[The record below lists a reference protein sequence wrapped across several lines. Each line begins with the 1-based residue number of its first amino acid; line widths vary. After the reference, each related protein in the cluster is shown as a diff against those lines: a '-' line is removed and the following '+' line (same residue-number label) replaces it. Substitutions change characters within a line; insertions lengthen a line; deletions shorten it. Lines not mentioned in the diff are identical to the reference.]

1 MKICK
6 KIKTAVMALC
16 LVIGMCAVSTPQTVH
31 AEYGDNAYAFMTQLQ
46 SNYPYRQVNSSNGM
60 LSGAE
65 EWLKAQIVTMGY
77 EYMVQP
83 FTKTSS
89 DGVTPCYGE
98 NLIFSKQGTSDRVI
112 VIGAHYDCV
121 EQTFG
126 TDDNASGV
134 GVLLEL
140 ASIYSTKE
148 SPYTIRFILF
158 SAEEPGCLGSQYY
171 VENLSQEERDR
182 IACMINIDTIAAGDN
197 MYLYGGTVDGDG
209 NIVQDWAVY
218 QAQSAADLLGLNM
231 SFHPDVNDSFPT
243 PTKATASDQMA
254 FANAGIP
261 YIYCEASNWNGEPYT
276 NFYETSNSAVV
287 GGTVMHNAEY
297 DNLTFIENTFGTR
310 AYDHLQAYTKLIDYL
325 LENMEEGEYTA
336 GYTFEDTNT
345 KATTTDSVYFREK
358 PTQYSQAIELLDAGT
373 EVTVTGYH
381 ASWCRVEV
389 DGQEGYIKTDYLTMD
404 ENAENGSEEA
414 VSEDS
419 SEEASSE
426 NESEAASDVELE
438 TGTEEEAPSE
448 AVSENESEKATAKNE
463 SSKNEIS
470 SADANSSENAAA
482 SNSGSSSQSVSGSQS
497 DSTDVV
503 TKVMNQLKSDPST
516 LRIVLIAI
524 IVIIGIWLCV
534 FIALRRKKNAQEED
548 VSDGSIATVKKVEQA
563 EDSFEEE
570 VTKEKAQKEAAMERA
585 VSKKPVREKK
595 APSKEISDS
604 DGFESS
610 ASKSNDSD
618 TGFANPNK
626 NKGEE
631 KQ

>member
-6 KIKTAVMALC
+6 RIKATVLALC
-16 LVIGMCAVSTPQTVH
+16 LVIGMCAVSFPQTVH
-31 AEYGDNAYAFMTQLQ
+31 AEYGDNAYAFMKQLQ

-65 EWLKAQIVTMGY
+65 EWLKAQIATMGY
-77 EYMVQP
+77 EYMAQP
-83 FTKTSS
+83 FTMISS

-112 VIGAHYDCV
+112 VVGAHYDCV

-171 VENLSQEERDR
+171 VDNLSQEERDR

-197 MYLYGGTVDGDG
+197 MYLYGGTVDDSG

-218 QAQSAADLLGLNM
+218 QAQSAADLLGIDM

-243 PTKATASDQMA
+243 PTKATASDQMP
-254 FANAGIP
+254 FANVGIP

-276 NFYETSNSAVV
+276 NFYQTSNSAVD
-287 GGTVMHNAEY
+287 GGTIMHKAEY

-310 AYDHLQAYTKLIDYL
+310 AYEHLQAYAKLLDYL
-325 LENMEEGEYTA
+325 LENMKEGEYAT

-345 KATTTDSVYFREK
+345 KATTTSSVYLRER
-358 PTQYSQAIELLDAGT
+358 PTQYSPSVTLLDADT

-389 DGQEGYIKTDYLTMD
+389 DGQEGYIKTDYLTMED
-404 ENAENGSEEA
+404 EIASKEDESSEEESENASEEASKEAESSMSEESSSEAAENESEEA
-414 VSEDS
+414 VSESES
-419 SEEASSE
+419 SESESFKNEASK
-426 NESEAASDVELE
+426 NETVSEAAS
-438 TGTEEEAPSE
+438 
-448 AVSENESEKATAKNE
+448 SEKETDGAL
-463 SSKNEIS
+463 SQ
-470 SADANSSENAAA
+470 SA
-482 SNSGSSSQSVSGSQS
+482 SSQNASAPEADSQNTVEKII
-497 DSTDVV
+497 D
-503 TKVMNQLKSDPST
+503 QLKNDPYT
-516 LRIVLIAI
+516 LRIVLIAAI
-524 IVIIGIWLCV
+524 IIIGIWLCV
-534 FIALRRKKNAQEED
+534 FIALRRKKNAQ
-548 VSDGSIATVKKVEQA
+548 KN
-563 EDSFEEE
+563 EDSNGASNSSEE
-570 VTKEKAQKEAAMERA
+570 TL
-585 VSKKPVREKK
+585 KK
-595 APSKEISDS
+595 AKRADMSDS
-604 DGFESS
+604 
-610 ASKSNDSD
+610 KDSD
-618 TGFANPNK
+618 NGFADPDK
-626 NKGEE
+626 NKDE
-631 KQ
+631 K